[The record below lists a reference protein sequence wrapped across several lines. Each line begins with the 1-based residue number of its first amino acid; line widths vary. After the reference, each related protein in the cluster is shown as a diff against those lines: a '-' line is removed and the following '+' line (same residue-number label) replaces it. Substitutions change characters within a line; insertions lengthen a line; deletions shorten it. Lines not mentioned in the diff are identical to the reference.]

1 VNRKD
6 NRNSSDIER
15 MFVGLDLHKNYVQA
29 AVVEDR
35 GMPSFFEDRM
45 LKDGTE
51 MVMEPSSTWYHV
63 YGLLSQAQ
71 GNHIALSSPAKTK
84 AIASARVKADRLDAR
99 VLANLLRGGYIP
111 ERYVPLSRG
120 RCCASWRWLVR

>member
-1 VNRKD
+1 
-6 NRNSSDIER
+6 
-15 MFVGLDLHKNYVQA
+15 LDLHKNYVK
-29 AVVEDR
+29 AVVVDDRGKLLKGKPNGNR

-71 GNHIALSSPAKTK
+71 GNHIALSSQAKTK
-84 AIASARVKADRLDAR
+84 VIASARVKTDRLDAR

-111 ERYVPLSRG
+111 ERFVYHFCLHMINSG
-120 RCCASWRWLVR
+120 ILHQL